1 MSYNP
6 GQGHHVGARI
16 PSGIAFFGTDA
27 TDPVY
32 MANSSFIIDD
42 VNSYLEVP
50 KIKVDD
56 GGTIGSQTTPDAM
69 TIATNGDVTLSSD
82 LSITGNLTVN
92 GTTTTVNS
100 TTVTIEDPIII
111 LGSGSPTVDDNKDR
125 GISFNYYNGTAL
137 KGFFGYDDSE
147 EKFTFMTGVTIS
159 SEVVSGTV
167 GTIKANLQGNVNGN
181 ASTATALASSQNF
194 SLTGE
199 VVATNVS
206 FNGTGPVQ
214 LSTTLHES
222 AISGQGEISATGV
235 GDYMLIWDATSSD
248 LKKISIDN
256 FGAGNMNNFGIAGD
270 TGTADITD
278 GETITFAG
286 STGLDTSVTG
296 NTVTYTLDISEYS
309 TVAVGAGDSFLM
321 LDNDGTTEQR
331 STVTQLG
338 AYLAGDN
345 ITNTN
350 GVLSVADSDIEAA
363 IFTAANFVDS
373 ATIDFTVTAGAS
385 VTAVVKSTSIDGTHL
400 ASSVAGSGLVL
411 TDKLHVG
418 EGSLIDVTEDAVS
431 VDLTE
436 AAAATI
442 ANGDYL
448 IFLDGGTAGAASKG
462 STVDLATLLAGTVT
476 TTGIDS
482 SGSTLAVQ
490 YDNSSI
496 NLNGS
501 GQLQVKAGGVTEA
514 MRVRTVA
521 SPSATG
527 NITTDIVL
535 ASGGL
540 SGITLTLPT
549 AASGK
554 MVIVKKTDSAAG
566 TVTVLRNG
574 SATIDGSTQKI
585 LYAQYESMTFVSDGT
600 NWFIV

>member
-309 TVAVGAGDSFLM
+309 TVSVGAGDSFLM
-321 LDNDGTTEQR
+321 LDNDGATEQR

-385 VTAVVKSTSIDGTHL
+385 VTAVVKSASIDGTHL

-448 IFLDGGTAGAASKG
+448 IFLDGGAAGAASKG